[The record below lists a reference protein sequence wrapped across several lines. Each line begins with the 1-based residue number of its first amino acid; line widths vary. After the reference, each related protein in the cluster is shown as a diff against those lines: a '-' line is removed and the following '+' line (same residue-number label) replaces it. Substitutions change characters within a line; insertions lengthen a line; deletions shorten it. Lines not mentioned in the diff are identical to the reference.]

1 MSSHLAHTSMTQMSP
16 HGMSIDMT
24 SKSMVWMHIS
34 SIPWHGIMHTCILTM
49 PCDDIQ
55 DFDLTYSNNYWSKPV
70 KESQE
75 EMGVASKAWGFMC
88 FQ

>member
-1 MSSHLAHTSMTQMSP
+1 
-16 HGMSIDMT
+16 
-24 SKSMVWMHIS
+24 MVWMHIS

-75 EMGVASKAWGFMC
+75 EMGVA
-88 FQ
+88 